1 MSASEKAYSNDSS
14 TTVSLTEIGQERI
27 LQILNK
33 TDKEK
38 FESFV
43 AMLRRNAKL
52 KRAKITHK

>member
-1 MSASEKAYSNDSS
+1 MPASEKVCSNDSS
-14 TTVSLTEIGQERI
+14 TTVSLTEVEQERI

-52 KRAKITHK
+52 KRAKITHR